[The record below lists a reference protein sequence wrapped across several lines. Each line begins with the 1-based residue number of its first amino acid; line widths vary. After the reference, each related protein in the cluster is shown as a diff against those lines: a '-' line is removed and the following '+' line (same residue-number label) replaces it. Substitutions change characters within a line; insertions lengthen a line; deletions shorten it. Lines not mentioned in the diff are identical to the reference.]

1 MQSNHQP
8 TSHAFKAS
16 LVRILQ
22 RTESML
28 QRRID
33 GDRQAPAEPEAGDML
48 AGLEVQDSDWGAWV
62 EAGGDLLMG
71 KKDQLA

>member
-8 TSHAFKAS
+8 ENHAFTSA

-22 RTESML
+22 RTETML
-28 QRRID
+28 QRRLD
-33 GDRQAPAEPEAGDML
+33 GGGRATEEPEHEDML

-71 KKDQLA
+71 KGERT

>member
-1 MQSNHQP
+1 MPSNHEP
-8 TSHAFKAS
+8 ASHAFSSA

-28 QRRID
+28 QRRLD
-33 GDRQAPAEPEAGDML
+33 GGWRAPEEPEPEDML
-48 AGLEVQDSDWGAWV
+48 AGLEVQDSDWGSWV

-71 KKDQLA
+71 NGERA